1 MFLSC
6 NWTLNDFGGEVN
18 GMNEE
23 KSTKTTAKPHFVMPK
38 YCIEV
43 AYILQCKSLK
53 YIFSQ

>member
-1 MFLSC
+1 M
-6 NWTLNDFGGEVN
+6 NDFGGEVN
-18 GMNEE
+18 GMNAE

-38 YCIEV
+38 YCIEI